1 MWSNLTESEKMDA
14 VRKAVDFITADDGKV
29 TGSTVGFLV
38 GASERTGREWL
49 GRLEETSGPEDSHT
63 QERAFHKLELNYSQ
77 ASNTQVALVLPDWQ
91 VGMHDAEM
99 IEKSL
104 ALADYLQPNKIV
116 HVGDESDCT
125 SIGRWARGTKDEWES
140 NLQEEID
147 TTHDYLS
154 QFREVCPDATFDIC
168 FSNHM
173 QRFANSIDTR
183 IPGFRTL
190 RALTIESLY
199 GLDELDITMQYQPF
213 DLFPD
218 VIAAHG
224 HQYGLTSAGQ
234 YQKGSQVVKTA
245 GKSLIAGH
253 THRPMLTSVARGYNA
268 NMSADFYLNVG
279 CAMDFDSA
287 AYISSRQ
294 PEWGFG
300 LGIIR
305 HEAGVSYPELLIARG
320 RDFYYDGLKF

>member
-1 MWSNLTESEKMDA
+1 MWSQLTEAEKLDTA
-14 VRKAVDFITADDGKV
+14 REVITALRAAGEKI
-29 TGSTVGFLV
+29 TGRNVAERV
-38 GASERTGREWL
+38 GAAERTGRSYLQKIKEC
-49 GRLEETSGPEDSHT
+49 SGVEDSLVGT
-63 QERAFHKLELNYSQ
+63 RDFHKLEHVNSEP
-77 ASNTQVALVLPDWQ
+77 SDPQVAFILPDWQ
-91 VGMHDAEM
+91 VGMHDAEI

-104 ALADYLQPNKIV
+104 ALAEYLQPDKIV

-125 SIGRWARGTKDEWES
+125 AIGRWAKGTKDEWES
-140 NLQEEID
+140 NLQAEID

-154 QFREVCPDATFDIC
+154 QFRDVCPQATFDIC

-199 GLDELDITMQYQPF
+199 GLPELGIEMRYQPF

-253 THRPMLTSVARGYNA
+253 THRPILASVARGYNA
-268 NMSADFYLNVG
+268 DMSTDFYLNVG

-287 AYISSRQ
+287 TYISSRQ

-305 HEAGVSYPELLIARG
+305 HENGISYPELLIARG
-320 RDFYYDGLKF
+320 RNFYYDGLKF

>member
-1 MWSNLTESEKMDA
+1 MWSQLTENEKLET
-14 VRKAVDFITADDGKV
+14 VREVIQALLADGQKV
-29 TGSTVGFLV
+29 TGRNVGERV
-38 GASERTGREWL
+38 GAAERTGRSYLQKLDEV
-49 GRLEETSGPEDSHT
+49 SGPEEAPV
-63 QERAFHKLELNYSQ
+63 QIREPYKLERRSYETS
-77 ASNTQVALVLPDWQ
+77 SPQVALVLPDWQ
-91 VGMHDAEM
+91 VGMHDAEI

-104 ALADYLQPNKIV
+104 ALAEYLQPDKIV

-125 SIGRWARGTKDEWES
+125 AIGRWARGTKDEWES
-140 NLQEEID
+140 NLQAEID

-154 QFREVCPDATFDIC
+154 QFREVCPEATFDIC

-234 YQKGSQVVKTA
+234 YQKGTQVVKTA

-253 THRPMLTSVARGYNA
+253 THRPVLASVARGYNA
-268 NMSADFYLNVG
+268 EMSTDFYLNVG

-287 AYISSRQ
+287 TYISSRQ

-305 HEAGVSYPELLIARG
+305 HENGISYPELLMARN
-320 RDFYYDGLKF
+320 RTFYYDGLKF

>member
-1 MWSNLTESEKMDA
+1 MWSDLTESEKFNA
-14 VRKAVDFITADDGKV
+14 VKVAIEILTEEGQRV
-29 TGSTVGFLV
+29 TGKNVGEYI
-38 GASERTGREWL
+38 GTSERTGREWL
-49 GRLEETSGPEDSHT
+49 GRIEEVSGPEDSYVET
-63 QERAFHKLELNYSQ
+63 RTFHKLEPQSTEAPY
-77 ASNTQVALVLPDWQ
+77 AQVALILPDWQ
-91 VGMHDAEM
+91 VGMHDAEI

-104 ALADYLQPNKIV
+104 ALAEYLQPDKIV

-125 SIGRWARGTKDEWES
+125 AIGRWARGTKDEWES

-154 QFREVCPDATFDIC
+154 QFREMCPNATFDIC

-173 QRFANSIDTR
+173 QRFANSVETR
-183 IPGFRTL
+183 LPGFRTL

-199 GLDELDITMQYQPF
+199 GLDELGITMQYQPF
-213 DLFPD
+213 EIFPD

-234 YQKGSQVVKTA
+234 YEKGTRVVKTA
-245 GKSLIAGH
+245 GKGLIAGH

-268 NMSADFYLNVG
+268 NMSSDFYLNVG
-279 CAMDFDSA
+279 CAMDFQSA
-287 AYISSRQ
+287 TYISSRQ

-300 LGIIR
+300 LGVVR
-305 HEAGVSYPELLIARG
+305 YESGVSYPELLIARD
-320 RDFYYDGLKF
+320 RNFYFEGLKF